1 MPISFLNAALL
12 ASHSKRS
19 RVGLPAASTGGT
31 CNRSLA
37 GASRTSNSSS
47 RSFLL
52 RGRWELTAVASVYG
66 HALAGGVD
74 VDSPMNQPFPLRFVP
89 KRMRESRGAVV
100 LFRITNIADVPAG
113 RQGQDRQTGRS
124 SGRTTR

>member
-37 GASRTSNSSS
+37 GASRTSSSSS

-66 HALAGGVD
+66 HALAGGCGRG
-74 VDSPMNQPFPLRFVP
+74 STRNQPARKRFVP
-89 KRMRESRGAVV
+89 KRFGEGRGAVA
-100 LFRITNIADVPAG
+100 LFRITNIADVPGG

-124 SGRTTR
+124 S